1 MTIQLVT
8 FQVGNHHLAIPIDK
22 VQEVI
27 RYTPVMESPEWSGL
41 LHGII
46 HVRNIVIPVLDLRKV
61 LAQDPIINNKKTRII
76 IVEILE
82 RVAGL
87 IVDYVNDILPLFPE
101 QIVHLSSITW
111 EKKTAILAS
120 IANID
125 NQMYFVLDI
134 DYLLRENEQKL
145 FKEIFDSSF
154 NVQ

>member
-82 RVAGL
+82 RVSL
-87 IVDYVNDILPLFPE
+87 IVDYVNDILPLFPRTNCSF
-101 QIVHLSSITW
+101 IFYNLG
-111 EKKTAILAS
+111 KKTAILAKY
-120 IANID
+120 ANID
-125 NQMYFVLDI
+125 NQMYFVLTLTI
-134 DYLLRENEQKL
+134 Y
-145 FKEIFDSSF
+145 
-154 NVQ
+154 

>member
-1 MTIQLVT
+1 
-8 FQVGNHHLAIPIDK
+8 
-22 VQEVI
+22 
-27 RYTPVMESPEWSGL
+27 

-154 NVQ
+154 HVQ